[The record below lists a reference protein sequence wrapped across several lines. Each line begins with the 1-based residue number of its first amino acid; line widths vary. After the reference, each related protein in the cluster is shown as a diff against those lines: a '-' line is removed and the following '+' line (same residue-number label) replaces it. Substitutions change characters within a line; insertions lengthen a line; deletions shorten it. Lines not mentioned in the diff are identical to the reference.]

1 MSDPE
6 PCLLA
11 DVNRESA
18 GDHPR
23 GGRDRL
29 AENDATL
36 RKQSQEM
43 KTGKMHWHPVCTKGC
58 WELDQ
63 PLPEAVLCTP
73 EDAGSWISPCL
84 KPILLK
90 VSFL

>member
-1 MSDPE
+1 MSDLE

-11 DVNRESA
+11 DVKGELA

-43 KTGKMHWHPVCTKGC
+43 KTGKVHWRPMHTKGC
-58 WELDQ
+58 CELDQ
-63 PLPEAVLCTP
+63 PLPEAVLP
-73 EDAGSWISPCL
+73 
-84 KPILLK
+84 
-90 VSFL
+90 